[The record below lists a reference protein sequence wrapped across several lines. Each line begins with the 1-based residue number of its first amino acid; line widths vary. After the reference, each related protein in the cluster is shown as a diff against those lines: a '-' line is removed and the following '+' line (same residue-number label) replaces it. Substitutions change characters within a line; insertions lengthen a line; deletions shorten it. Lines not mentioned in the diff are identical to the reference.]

1 MFLFIMNIIKSM
13 YLLLPIPPGLSI
25 IPTSWTISLVCS
37 ATELDCLYVLSFF
50 QDYIKTLVAPTE
62 SITVNYPKEMH
73 NVLINPTVLGK
84 LEQQAKAIVMFSP
97 GQRGELRI
105 LGCDTLSVTLAL
117 SAIEDLINIYLQEQ
131 TSDSGTAVFQTP
143 SHRAKKRL
151 NKELRRFSLDDSIII
166 ISEEEFTYMNNAVK
180 RTILG
185 WLQENQ
191 DPQTPR
197 RAANTR
203 AGGSVP
209 DSPDVIIVDTD
220 LDDTVVQQTDCP
232 DVSLSAML
240 QDSFHTPVNSPGGG
254 SSTLCCC
261 LKPPQPGTGAV
272 HGTVTEI
279 DPPCEPRNLLTCLAE
294 EKDSLQDEP
303 SKTHGHVPAVESPQ
317 KTQSAPLTWSAQ
329 PLPKPPAGSSTR
341 SARSPLKVLNGTQ
354 TRSARSPLKVLNG
367 PRTRSALLSQKAP
380 GGTVIQSRKN
390 ATEYSADE
398 LKGSKRQKL
407 SQQACEKQRSS
418 QEKSSLDKSDD
429 VIATKNIQKPPP
441 AMSEKLKNN
450 SAQLDGLS
458 LVCTAQQNMLE
469 LSSMADTDRNTLGT
483 ERNLKRKATQLD
495 DNSPALLESSAT
507 PALQHNSIAANTNS
521 ATDSDINSKLTA
533 SVQPNVAT
541 YIQPEVAASVQSK
554 VAASDQPKGTTS
566 IQSKVS
572 TSVQPK
578 VAASVESKVAA
589 SIQPKVTDC
598 VQSKVA
604 ASVQPKVA
612 ASVQPKVADYVQ
624 PKVAA
629 SVQSKVADS
638 VQPKVAASVQPK
650 VAASIQPK
658 VTASV
663 QPKVAASVQPK
674 VADTIQP
681 KVADTIQPKV
691 AASVQPK
698 VAASVQPKVADTIQ
712 PKVAASVQPK
722 VAASVQPKMAA
733 SVQLKVAAS
742 IQPKVAA
749 SIKPKV
755 AASIKPKVAASVQP
769 KVTASVQPNV
779 AVCNQI
785 KVAALNQTGSDEQV
799 SEKLELIPSSVP
811 LLKQQSASEKSRLRY
826 IVIDGSNLAMS

>member
-1 MFLFIMNIIKSM
+1 M
-13 YLLLPIPPGLSI
+13 
-25 IPTSWTISLVCS
+25 
-37 ATELDCLYVLSFF
+37 
-50 QDYIKTLVAPTE
+50 APTE

-254 SSTLCCC
+254 SSTCV
-261 LKPPQPGTGAV
+261 KPPQPGTGAV
-272 HGTVTEI
+272 HVTVTEI

-303 SKTHGHVPAVESPQ
+303 AVESPQ
-317 KTQSAPLTWSAQ
+317 KTQSAPLTRSAQ
-329 PLPKPPAGSSTR
+329 PLPKPPGGSSTR

-541 YIQPEVAASVQSK
+541 SIQPEVAASVQSK

-578 VAASVESKVAA
+578 VAASVQSKVAA

-598 VQSKVA
+598 VQPKVA

-638 VQPKVAASVQPK
+638 VQPKVAASVQPKVAASVQPKVADTIQPKVAASVQPKVAASVQLK

-698 VAASVQPKVADTIQ
+698 VAASVQPK
-712 PKVAASVQPK
+712 
-722 VAASVQPKMAA
+722 MAA

-749 SIKPKV
+749 SIQ
-755 AASIKPKVAASVQP
+755 PKVAASVQP
-769 KVTASVQPNV
+769 KATASVQPNV